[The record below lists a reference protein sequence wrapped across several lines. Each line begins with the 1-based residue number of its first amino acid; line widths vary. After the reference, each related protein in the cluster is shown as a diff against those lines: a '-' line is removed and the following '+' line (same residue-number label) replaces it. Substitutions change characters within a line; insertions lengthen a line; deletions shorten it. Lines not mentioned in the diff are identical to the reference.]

1 MRPSRVWWVGL
12 TLVPVMTIFAVCLVN
27 ALAWIGR
34 PFPGFLIAENG
45 IVVSLGR
52 SQWTETR
59 NRSVPF
65 ARVLA
70 VDGHPVS
77 GGRDIQAYVNAAG
90 VGKAITYTFRNGTDI
105 FRLRLTVRPFRTRDF
120 LLLFV
125 PLLGVGLLM
134 ILVSAGILAR
144 RPEAP
149 EARALFAVCLA
160 FGLMLLTGSDAYSPY
175 RFTPVFFLSLCAIPP
190 ASLQMALTYPQR
202 RAVLGRRPLAY
213 LALYVPFLG
222 LGAGLLSSMPDP
234 SLFLPLLYTVYLFT
248 ANAALLYVGGLVLGL
263 IDGLRPREPI
273 VLSLAA
279 VLGSGG
285 IGLAILVT
293 YPLLQRPI
301 SPAVLVGPLLLLPLL
316 EGVAFLRFAP
326 PVGPSQEL
334 TG

>member
-1 MRPSRVWWVGL
+1 MRSARRWVGIA
-12 TLVPVMTIFAVCLVN
+12 LVPVLAIFAVCLGDT
-27 ALAWIGR
+27 LAWIGK

-52 SQWTETR
+52 QQWTDSR

-70 VDGHPVS
+70 VDGHAVS
-77 GGRDIQAYVNAAG
+77 GGRDVQAYVKAVAAG
-90 VGKAITYTFRNGTDI
+90 QEITYTLRNGTEI
-105 FRLRLTVRPFRTRDF
+105 FGIQQKVRLFDTRDF

-134 ILVSAGILAR
+134 ILVSAAVVAR

-160 FGLMLLTGSDAYSPY
+160 FGLMLLTGSEAYSPY

-190 ASLQMALTYPQR
+190 ACLQMALTYPQR
-202 RAVLGRRPLAY
+202 RTRLTRRPLTY
-213 LALYVPFLG
+213 VALYVPFFLLG
-222 LGAGLLSSMPDP
+222 VGLLSSMPDP

-248 ANAALLYVGGLVLGL
+248 ANAAFLYVGGLVLGL
-263 IDGLRPREPI
+263 IDGMRPREPI

-285 IGLAILVT
+285 LAIAILVA

-301 SPAVLVGPLLLLPLL
+301 SPALLVGPLLLLPLL
-316 EGVAFLRFAP
+316 QGIAFLRFAP
-326 PVGPSQEL
+326 PTAPVSDWMG
-334 TG
+334 